1 MFGGGVGWP
10 SGRGGWLRLNKEAPA
25 LTNAECFYAIGANRQ
40 LPLINRFPA
49 QMDQE
54 QEISTRP
61 TICHV
66 LHTLH
71 VGGGEILARNFA
83 IENSDCF
90 RPVFALLDEIGSLGE
105 ELRREGYVVEVIN
118 RKPGFDFGCARRLG
132 KFLSRESVAVIH
144 AHQYAPLFYS
154 CLARLP
160 TRRIPILFTEHG
172 RDYPDYR
179 RWKRVWANR
188 SLLTKKDRF
197 VAVGEY
203 VRKALVEFE
212 GLPEDRVDVIYNGRD
227 LRKFV
232 PDQSLRVRIRDQLGL
247 SHDGFVV
254 VQVARL
260 DRLKDHPTALRVM
273 ARLKEEL
280 PHCTLLIVGDGEE
293 RKHVQD
299 LVEKHGLGSCV
310 RMLGERS
317 DVAQLLQAA
326 DLFLLTSVSEGIPL
340 TLIEAMAT
348 ALPCVATR
356 VGGIPEIV
364 IDGETGF
371 LAYSGNHLEL
381 TRHIVRLA
389 ADPVLRE
396 RFGKAG
402 RARVVNRFDEL
413 AMLESYK
420 GLYCEMASTHSAAGR
435 DCNHTHERQATFS
448 RI

>member
-1 MFGGGVGWP
+1 
-10 SGRGGWLRLNKEAPA
+10 
-25 LTNAECFYAIGANRQ
+25 
-40 LPLINRFPA
+40 
-49 QMDQE
+49 MDHDRT
-54 QEISTRP
+54 IDRRP

-71 VGGGEILARNFA
+71 VGGGEILARKFA
-83 IENSDCF
+83 LECSKDY
-90 RPVFALLDEIGSLGE
+90 RPVFALLDEVGSLGE
-105 ELRREGYVVEVIN
+105 ELRREGYVVEVFH
-118 RKPGFDFGCARRLG
+118 RKPGFDLGCARRLG
-132 KFLSRESVAVIH
+132 RFLRRQSVSVVH

-188 SLLTKKDRF
+188 SLLTARDRF
-197 VAVGEY
+197 VAVGQY
-203 VRKALVEFE
+203 VRKALVDFE
-212 GLPEDRVDVIYNGRD
+212 GLPEGRVDVIYNGRD
-227 LRKFV
+227 LRMFI
-232 PDQSLRVRIRDQLGL
+232 PDQSRRSEVRDQLGL
-247 SHDGFVV
+247 SHDGFVI

-273 ARLKEEL
+273 ARLKSAL
-280 PHCTLLIVGDGEE
+280 PSSTLLIVGDGEE
-293 RKHVQD
+293 RERVQG
-299 LVEKHGLGSCV
+299 LVEELGLASSV
-310 RMLGERS
+310 RLLGERN
-317 DVAQLLQAA
+317 DVARLLQAA

-364 IDGETGF
+364 KDGETGF
-371 LAYSGNHLEL
+371 LADSGNDLEL
-381 TRHIVRLA
+381 ARYIVRLA
-389 ADPVLRE
+389 EDPVLRE
-396 RFGKAG
+396 RFGQAG
-402 RARVVNRFDEL
+402 HARVHTRFDEP

-420 GLYCEMASTHSAAGR
+420 RMYHEMASEHLLASR
-435 DCNHTHERQATFS
+435 ICNHTHEHQATFS